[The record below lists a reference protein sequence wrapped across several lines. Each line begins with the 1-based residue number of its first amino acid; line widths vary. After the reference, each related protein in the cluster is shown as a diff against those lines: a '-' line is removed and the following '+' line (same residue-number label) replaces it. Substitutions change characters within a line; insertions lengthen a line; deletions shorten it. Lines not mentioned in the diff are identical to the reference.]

1 LSGTNPCNRDRKGD
15 AEGEGGYAI
24 LYLADLPLA
33 RSLVWNIP
41 TLGILMNI
49 AGLLMK

>member
-1 LSGTNPCNRDRKGD
+1 LG
-15 AEGEGGYAI
+15 AEFYFWGRVVYTI
-24 LYLADLPLA
+24 LYAADLPLA

-49 AGLLMK
+49 AAPFLK